1 MRLEISTEGGEATEV
16 AVSRRGSDATLW
28 IGGSA
33 YEADLSPVGRA
44 YELALGDRV
53 EKVWLAVDH
62 DTVYIHAFGRAWNLE
77 VFDPVERSLQEADQE
92 DTVTAPMPG
101 TVVSVAVA
109 AGDEVHVGQVLVT
122 IESMKMQSEM
132 TASRN
137 GRVERVHREV
147 GETFDRGDALISLE
161 PEDETVKEED

>member
-16 AVSRRGSDATLW
+16 AVSRRGTDATIW
-28 IGGSA
+28 IGGRA
-33 YEADLSPVGRA
+33 YQADLRRVGRA

-62 DTVYIHAFGRAWNLE
+62 DTVYVHAFGRAWSLE
-77 VFDPVERSLQEADQE
+77 VFDPVERSLQASVGADS
-92 DTVTAPMPG
+92 VTAPMPG
-101 TVVSVAVA
+101 TVVQVAVGE
-109 AGDEVHVGQVLVT
+109 GDEVHAGQTLVT

-132 TASRN
+132 TASRD

-161 PEDETVKEED
+161 PEDDALKEED

>member
-16 AVSRRGSDATLW
+16 AVSRRGTDATLW

-77 VFDPVERSLQEADQE
+77 VFDPVERSLQESIGE

-109 AGDEVHVGQVLVT
+109 AGDEVHAGQVLVT
-122 IESMKMQSEM
+122 IESMKMQSEIV
-132 TASRN
+132 ASRD
-137 GRVERVHREV
+137 GVIARVLKHA
-147 GETFDRGDALISLE
+147 GETFDRGAPLVTLE
-161 PEDETVKEED
+161 AE

>member
-1 MRLEISTEGGEATEV
+1 MRLEITTEGGEPTEV
-16 AVSRRGSDATLW
+16 AVSRRNSDATIW

-33 YEADLSPVGRA
+33 YEADLHRVGRA
-44 YELALGDRV
+44 HEVSLGDRV

-62 DTVYIHAFGRAWNLE
+62 DTVYVHAFGRAWNLE
-77 VFDPVERSLQEADQE
+77 VFDPVERSLEEAGGE
-92 DTVTAPMPG
+92 DTVSAPMPG
-101 TVVSVAVA
+101 TVVAIAVA
-109 AGDEVHVGQVLVT
+109 PGDEVHAGQVLVT

-132 TASRN
+132 VASRD
-137 GRVERVHREV
+137 GRVERIHREV

>member
-44 YELALGDRV
+44 YELALGD
-53 EKVWLAVDH
+53 

-77 VFDPVERSLQEADQE
+77 VFDPVERSLQAQVGE

-101 TVVSVAVA
+101 TVVSIAVA
-109 AGDEVHVGQVLVT
+109 PGDEVHAGQVLVT

-132 TASRN
+132 TASRD

>member
-1 MRLEISTEGGEATEV
+1 MRLEISTEGGEPTEV
-16 AVSRRGSDATLW
+16 AVSRRGTDATLY
-28 IGGSA
+28 IAGRP
-33 YEADLSPVGRA
+33 YEADLRRVGRS

-62 DTVYIHAFGRAWNLE
+62 DTVYVHAFGRAFELE
-77 VFDPVERSLQEADQE
+77 VFDPVERSLQASVGE

-101 TVVSVAVA
+101 TVVSIAVG
-109 AGDEVHVGQVLVT
+109 AGDEVSTGQTLVV

-132 TASRN
+132 TASRD

-161 PEDETVKEED
+161 PEDETVKEEA